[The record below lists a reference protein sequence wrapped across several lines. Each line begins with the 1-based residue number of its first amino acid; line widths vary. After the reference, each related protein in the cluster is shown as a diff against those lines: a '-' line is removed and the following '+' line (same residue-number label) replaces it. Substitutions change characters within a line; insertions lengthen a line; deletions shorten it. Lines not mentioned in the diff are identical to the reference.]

1 MPLKLPKPV
10 NCNHPAPLLD
20 RAAGDTAVVVIDDH
34 QTIAQLLAD
43 FVDRHEGF
51 QCVGTS
57 YSGTEGIRLIEDHKP
72 DLVILDLQ
80 LGDVSGLEV
89 LERIKNHRPE
99 PKILIFSA
107 LVNEAL
113 VGFTLRSKIDAFVEK
128 GVPMEQ
134 LTDALERIR
143 RGEVYFSPTAS
154 KSLRQIVH
162 RRKYANLDHNDL
174 VALRL
179 VAQQQPIKH
188 IAHELGLS
196 QSGAYKLVDR
206 LLAKTGS
213 ANTAQLL
220 HQAVLLG
227 LVTPE

>member
-1 MPLKLPKPV
+1 
-10 NCNHPAPLLD
+10 
-20 RAAGDTAVVVIDDH
+20 
-34 QTIAQLLAD
+34 
-43 FVDRHEGF
+43 
-51 QCVGTS
+51 
-57 YSGTEGIRLIEDHKP
+57 
-72 DLVILDLQ
+72 
-80 LGDVSGLEV
+80 
-89 LERIKNHRPE
+89 
-99 PKILIFSA
+99 
-107 LVNEAL
+107 
-113 VGFTLRSKIDAFVEK
+113 
-128 GVPMEQ
+128 MEQ
-134 LTDALERIR
+134 LTDALEGIR

-154 KSLRQIVH
+154 KSLRQIVR

-188 IAHELGLS
+188 IAYELGLS
-196 QSGAYKLVDR
+196 LSGAYKLVDR